1 MSYVPIALVTTM
13 ITKYCALFALVLPL
27 AACGIAQLNPNAA
40 HVEISSVPIES
51 DKCEYRGEVIG
62 SEGHWYTYLFISNRS
77 LMQAAVDDLRN
88 QAAAKGAN
96 IVYIDEPQDFAS
108 SVTLLG
114 LAYRCG
120 KKNS

>member
-1 MSYVPIALVTTM
+1 
-13 ITKYCALFALVLPL
+13 
-27 AACGIAQLNPNAA
+27 
-40 HVEISSVPIES
+40 
-51 DKCEYRGEVIG
+51 
-62 SEGHWYTYLFISNRS
+62 
-77 LMQAAVDDLRN
+77 MQAAVDDLRN